1 MRKTLTAILGLL
13 VVSACSLK
21 PSQLYDYANP
31 ENSYP
36 NIKGFASLVVLD
48 GPTGD
53 EFWVSKEAAN
63 CIKYTV
69 NDAGIYS
76 FTWNK
81 PSGGCDW
88 VGMGVG
94 WDQWSGKN
102 MGAIVDE
109 AAMRLTVR
117 LPEGAQAMKTLPLAF
132 GFEDYS
138 GRQAWIGMS
147 SNYVVNGPITQEW
160 TNIDLPLGLFNWNEM
175 DCDPTNI
182 KQFVTQFEADGEFE
196 LKEMRVVPFSG
207 SLRKKAKAGYLAE
220 TGQGGSESIL
230 RLADGS
236 SIELSWDAD
245 SLYVD
250 ARIPDGNAFVNSQTG
265 VDLWNGDALELAFSA
280 QPEMSRRPRT
290 SFLFSDVHL
299 GLSLGENPEVV
310 NFRTGVNIP
319 NRRQISELGGGY
331 GYVLRWSLPWVALN
345 RDPWTIEGRYL
356 LEVAR
361 DQGDAKGRQ
370 QQIRWNSGEAE
381 GFHLNPGLWG
391 ELIVGPFNYDIL
403 ETEEQP

>member
-1 MRKTLTAILGLL
+1 MRKSLAALSLL
-13 VVSACSLK
+13 VLAAACSLK
-21 PSQLYDYANP
+21 PTQLYDYGNP
-31 ENSYP
+31 ANSYP
-36 NIKGFASLVVLD
+36 NIKGFASLTVLD

-63 CIKYTV
+63 CIQYRVAENGVYT
-69 NDAGIYS
+69 

-81 PSGGCDW
+81 PGGGCDW

-117 LPEGAQAMKTLPLAF
+117 LPQGAQAMKTLPLAF

-147 SNYVVNGPITQEW
+147 SNYVINGPITQEW

-182 KQFVTQFEADGEFE
+182 KQFITQFEGDGEFE

-207 SLRKKAKAGYLAE
+207 SLRKQAKVGYDADLGKGFSQSVIQL
-220 TGQGGSESIL
+220 T
-230 RLADGS
+230 DGS
-236 SIELSWDAD
+236 TLELSWDAD
-245 SLYVD
+245 SLYVL
-250 ARIPDGNAFVNSQTG
+250 ARIPDENAFVNSQTG

-280 QPEMSRRPRT
+280 QPEQSRRPRT
-290 SFLFSDVHL
+290 TFLFSDVHL
-299 GLSLGENPEVV
+299 GMSLGETPEVV
-310 NFRTGVNIP
+310 NFRTGVSIP
-319 NRRQISELGGGY
+319 HRRQISELGGGY
-331 GYVLRWSLPWVALN
+331 GYLLHWSLPWAAMR

-361 DQGDAKGRQ
+361 DQGDAKGRK

-381 GFHLNPGLWG
+381 GFHQSTGLWG
-391 ELIVGPFNYDIL
+391 ELLVGPPQLDIL
-403 ETEEQP
+403 LTDENE

>member
-1 MRKTLTAILGLL
+1 MRKGLTAILGLI

-21 PSQLYDYANP
+21 PAQLYDYTNP
-31 ENSYP
+31 ENTYP
-36 NIKGFASLVVLD
+36 NIKGFASLIVLN

-63 CIKYTV
+63 CIKYAV
-69 NDAGIYS
+69 NEAGIYS

-81 PSGGCDW
+81 PGGGCDW

-94 WDQWSGKN
+94 WDQWAGKN

-117 LPEGAQAMKTLPLAF
+117 LPKGAQAMKTLPLAF

-182 KQFVTQFEADGEFE
+182 KQFVAQFEADGEFE

-207 SLRKKAKAGYLAE
+207 SLRKQAKVGYHAVKGRGRSQSLI
-220 TGQGGSESIL
+220 QFP
-230 RLADGS
+230 DGS
-236 SIELSWDAD
+236 DLQLSWDSD
-245 SLYVD
+245 SLYLD
-250 ARIPDGNAFVNSQTG
+250 ARITDRNELVNSQTG

-280 QPEMSRRPRT
+280 QPEMTRRPRT
-290 SFLFSDVHL
+290 NFLFSDVHL
-299 GLSLGENPEVV
+299 GLSLGETPEVV
-310 NFRTGVNIP
+310 NFRTGETIP
-319 NRRQISELGGGY
+319 NLRQITILEGGY
-331 GYVLRWSLPWVALN
+331 GYNLRWALPWEALN
-345 RDPWTIEGRYL
+345 RAPWTIEGRYL
-356 LEVAR
+356 FEVAR
-361 DQGDAKGRQ
+361 DQGDANGRT

-391 ELIVGPFNYDIL
+391 ELLVEHPREAEEL
-403 ETEEQP
+403 ETETL

>member
-1 MRKTLTAILGLL
+1 MRKPLAAFFG
-13 VVSACSLK
+13 VVLASACSFK
-21 PSQLYDYANP
+21 PVQLYDYENP
-31 ENSYP
+31 ANSYP
-36 NIKGFASLVVLD
+36 NIKGFASLIVLD

-63 CIKYTV
+63 CIQYSVAEDGVYT
-69 NDAGIYS
+69 

-81 PSGGCDW
+81 PGGACDW

-117 LPEGAQAMKTLPLAF
+117 LPEGAHAMKTLPLAF

-138 GRQAWIGMS
+138 GRQAWVGMS
-147 SNYVVNGPITQEW
+147 SNYVVDGPITQEW

-182 KQFVTQFEADGEFE
+182 KQFITQFEADGEFE
-196 LKEMRVVPFSG
+196 LKEMRVVPFAG
-207 SLRKKAKAGYLAE
+207 SLRMQAKVGYHAE
-220 TGQGGSESIL
+220 TGIGSSERVIL
-230 RLADGS
+230 LADGS
-236 SIELSWDAD
+236 HLQLSWDAD

-250 ARIPDGNAFVNSQTG
+250 GRIPDGNNLVNSQTG
-265 VDLWNGDALELAFSA
+265 VNLWNGDALELAFSA

-290 SFLFSDVHL
+290 TFLFSDVHL
-299 GLSLGENPEVV
+299 GLSLGESSEVV
-310 NFRTGVNIP
+310 NFRTGVGIP
-319 NRRQISELGGGY
+319 NRRQIMVLEGGFGY
-331 GYVLRWSLPWVALN
+331 DLHWSLPWKALR

-361 DQGDAKGRQ
+361 DQGDAQGRI

-381 GFHLNPGLWG
+381 GFHQNTGLWG
-391 ELIVGPFNYDIL
+391 ELLVTPFDQDVL
-403 ETEEQP
+403 LTEQQP

>member
-1 MRKTLTAILGLL
+1 MRKAFAACSAILLAG
-13 VVSACSLK
+13 ACSLQ
-21 PSQLYDYANP
+21 PTQLYEYGNPANT
-31 ENSYP
+31 YP
-36 NIKGFASLVVLD
+36 NIKGFASLTVLD

-53 EFWVSKEAAN
+53 EFWVSKEAAS
-63 CIKYTV
+63 CIQYGVADNGVYT
-69 NDAGIYS
+69 

-81 PSGGCDW
+81 PGGGCDW

-182 KQFVTQFEADGEFE
+182 KQFITQFEADGEFE

-207 SLRKKAKAGYLAE
+207 SLRKQAKAGLDAE
-220 TGQGGSESIL
+220 TGKGYAESVIQ
-230 RLADGS
+230 LADGTT
-236 SIELSWDAD
+236 IELSWDAD

-250 ARIPDGNAFVNSQTG
+250 ARIPDENAFINSQTG

-280 QPEMSRRPRT
+280 QPELSRRPRT

-299 GLSLGENPEVV
+299 GLSLGETPEVV
-310 NFRTGVNIP
+310 NFRTGASIP
-319 NRRQISELGGGY
+319 NRRQTSLLGGGY
-331 GYVLRWSLPWVALN
+331 GSLLRWSLPWEAL
-345 RDPWTIEGRYL
+345 RRSPWTIEGRYL
-356 LEVAR
+356 FEAAR
-361 DQGDAKGRQ
+361 DQGDAKGRN
-370 QQIRWNSGEAE
+370 QQIRWNSREAE

-391 ELIVGPFNYDIL
+391 ELVVGPPHIDVL
-403 ETEEQP
+403 LTEENK